1 MDHGR
6 DTRGALSRAGLQ
18 HGGLVVKATR
28 VGLVSVAGMLLGALA
43 AVVGPLSVEPA
54 RPGVTCERGTRGCGA
69 LDVEEKVPQAAGLES
84 RHPCDW
90 VETCQF
96 PCGREGG
103 ECCHAEW
110 NCPPDAN
117 LPRC

>member
-1 MDHGR
+1 MKAMR
-6 DTRGALSRAGLQ
+6 VC
-18 HGGLVVKATR
+18 VVA
-28 VGLVSVAGMLLGALA
+28 VAGMLLGLPLG
-43 AVVGPLSVEPA
+43 VVGSVSTEPVP
-54 RPGVTCERGTRGCGA
+54 PGVTCEPGTRDCGA
-69 LDVEEKVPQAAGLES
+69 RQGEETVPQSAGLES
-84 RHPCDW
+84 QHPCDW
-90 VETCQF
+90 VETCQL

>member
-1 MDHGR
+1 MVC
-6 DTRGALSRAGLQ
+6 
-18 HGGLVVKATR
+18 LV
-28 VGLVSVAGMLLGALA
+28 VAGMLTGAP
-43 AVVGPLSVEPA
+43 VGGVASLSSEQA
-54 RPGVTCERGTRGCGA
+54 RPGARCEPGARECGA
-69 LDVEEKVPQAAGLES
+69 PERPLLDEVLPQASGSEH
-84 RHPCDW
+84 HPCDW
-90 VETCQF
+90 VETCQL

>member
-1 MDHGR
+1 MK
-6 DTRGALSRAGLQ
+6 T
-18 HGGLVVKATR
+18 TM
-28 VGLVSVAGMLLGALA
+28 VGLVAVAGMLLGVPA
-43 AVVGPLSVEPA
+43 AVVGTASSEPEK
-54 RPGVTCERGTRGCGA
+54 PGVTCEPGTRKCGA
-69 LDVEEKVPQAAGLES
+69 PERLEETVPQATGLES

-90 VETCQF
+90 VETCQL